1 MVLFSIIVVKVLFSL
16 LVRLEKKSNF
26 KTKFVGFTLSG
37 CLWTTVTIIDNDLEP
52 PEVESSTGSI
62 IIGPLMAEASDGTPM
77 RVLGRGITSGLT
89 PEPPEPQSANSNHS
103 SEPVS
108 KAKCPKCLK
117 RFSKCVLDLFCK

>member
-1 MVLFSIIVVKVLFSL
+1 
-16 LVRLEKKSNF
+16 
-26 KTKFVGFTLSG
+26 
-37 CLWTTVTIIDNDLEP
+37 
-52 PEVESSTGSI
+52 
-62 IIGPLMAEASDGTPM
+62 MAEASDGTPM

-108 KAKCPKCLK
+108 QSANSNHSSEPVSKAKCPKCLK